1 MDYNKTLNLP
11 ETEYPMRGNLP
22 TKEPAMIQKWDDDE
36 LYKKILKKNEGRPSY
51 VLHDGPPYANG
62 DIHLGTALNKILKD
76 IIVKQKN
83 MSGYRANYVPGWDT
97 HGLPIELKAMKAIG
111 VENGAIPP
119 LELRKHCREFALSYV
134 ESQKQQFKRL
144 GVLGDFENPY
154 LTLKPDFEARQI
166 EVFGEMAKK
175 GYIYKGL
182 KPVYWCPECHYG
194 KIDILFNNAGTWRG
208 DDAEKVTTEDWKEV
222 IDVNLTGPFIVS
234 REVGKVMLAQKK
246 GSIVNI
252 ASMSGMIVN
261 TPQNQCA
268 YNASKGGLIML
279 TKSMATE
286 WADRGVRVN
295 AICPGYMRTEMSEDR
310 YQRKDPAIE
319 RWFSMT
325 PMGRSGVPDE
335 LMGVAV
341 YLASDASSYT
351 TGSTYLVDGGYTA
364 W

>member
-1 MDYNKTLNLP
+1 MGEKKVMEMLSLKGKVAIVTGGGQGLGKAMAQGLAQAGADIVIAARRT
-11 ETEYPMRGNLP
+11 ETAMETKPLIEAEGVKCTVIKGDMR
-22 TKEPAMIQKWDDDE
+22 DE
-36 LYKKILKKNEGRPSY
+36 
-51 VLHDGPPYANG
+51 
-62 DIHLGTALNKILKD
+62 KD
-76 IIVKQKN
+76 IKN
-83 MSGYRANYVPGWDT
+83 MVA
-97 HGLPIELKAMKAIG
+97 
-111 VENGAIPP
+111 
-119 LELRKHCREFALSYV
+119 
-134 ESQKQQFKRL
+134 Q
-144 GVLGDFENPY
+144 VLDE
-154 LTLKPDFEARQI
+154 
-166 EVFGEMAKK
+166 
-175 GYIYKGL
+175 
-182 KPVYWCPECHYG
+182 YG

-234 REVGKVMLAQKK
+234 REVGNVMLKQGY

-252 ASMSGMIVN
+252 SSMSGMIVN

-295 AICPGYMRTEMSEDR
+295 ALCPGYMRTEMSEER

-325 PMGRSGVPDE
+325 PMGRSGKTDE
-335 LMGVAV
+335 LMGIAV
-341 YLASDASSYT
+341 FLASDAASFV

>member
-1 MDYNKTLNLP
+1 MSENVMDMFSLKGRVAIVTGGGQGL
-11 ETEYPMRGNLP
+11 G
-22 TKEPAMIQKWDDDE
+22 KAM
-36 LYKKILKKNEGRPSY
+36 
-51 VLHDGPPYANG
+51 A
-62 DIHLGTALNKILKD
+62 TALAEAGAD
-76 IIVKQKN
+76 IVIVA
-83 MSGYRANYVPGWDT
+83 R
-97 HGLPIELKAMKAIG
+97 HIETAMETKPQIEA
-111 VENGAIPP
+111 
-119 LELRKHCREFALSYV
+119 
-134 ESQKQQFKRL
+134 L
-144 GVLGDFENPY
+144 GVRCAVIKGDMRN
-154 LTLKPDFEARQI
+154 EADVISMVGQVV
-166 EVFGEMAKK
+166 EE
-175 GYIYKGL
+175 
-182 KPVYWCPECHYG
+182 YG

-208 DDAEKVTTEDWKEV
+208 DDAEQVTTEDWREV

-234 REVGKVMLAQKK
+234 REVGKVMLKQGK
-246 GSIVNI
+246 GSIVNT

-335 LMGVAV
+335 LKGVAV
-341 YLASDASSYT
+341 YLASDASSFV
-351 TGSTYLVDGGYTA
+351 TGATILVDGGYTS

>member
-1 MDYNKTLNLP
+1 MENVMELFSLKERVAIVTGGGQGLGKSMAIGLAQAGADIVIAARR
-11 ETEYPMRGNLP
+11 TE
-22 TKEPAMIQKWDDDE
+22 
-36 LYKKILKKNEGRPSY
+36 
-51 VLHDGPPYANG
+51 
-62 DIHLGTALNKILKD
+62 TALETKK
-76 IIVKQKN
+76 
-83 MSGYRANYVPGWDT
+83 M
-97 HGLPIELKAMKAIG
+97 IEG
-111 VENGAIPP
+111 
-119 LELRKHCREFALSYV
+119 
-134 ESQKQQFKRL
+134 L
-144 GVLGDFENPY
+144 GVKCTVIKGDMRVEEDV
-154 LTLKPDFEARQI
+154 KRMVAQVMDE
-166 EVFGEMAKK
+166 
-175 GYIYKGL
+175 
-182 KPVYWCPECHYG
+182 YG

-208 DDAEKVTTEDWKEV
+208 DDAEKMSLEDWKEV

-234 REVGKVMLAQKK
+234 REVGNVMLKQGK

-295 AICPGYMRTEMSEDR
+295 ALCPGYMRTEMSEDR
-310 YQRKDPAIE
+310 YQKKDPAIE

-335 LMGVAV
+335 LMGIAV
-341 YLASDASSYT
+341 YLASDASSFV
-351 TGSTYLVDGGYTA
+351 TGAAYLVDGGYTA

>member
-1 MDYNKTLNLP
+1 MADI
-11 ETEYPMRGNLP
+11 
-22 TKEPAMIQKWDDDE
+22 KE
-36 LYKKILKKNEGRPSY
+36 LFS
-51 VLHDGPPYANG
+51 
-62 DIHLGTALNKILKD
+62 LKD
-76 IIVKQKN
+76 RVAIVTGGGQGLGKSMAIGLAQA
-83 MSGYRANYVPGWDT
+83 GANIVIAARR
-97 HGLPIELKAMKAIG
+97 IESAMETKKEIEAIG
-111 VENGAIPP
+111 VKCTVIKGDM
-119 LELRKHCREFALSYV
+119 RV
-134 ESQKQQFKRL
+134 EEDVKNM
-144 GVLGDFENPY
+144 V
-154 LTLKPDFEARQI
+154 
-166 EVFGEMAKK
+166 AK
-175 GYIYKGL
+175 
-182 KPVYWCPECHYG
+182 VMEEYG

-325 PMGRSGVPDE
+325 PMGRSGV
-335 LMGVAV
+335 AV

>member
-1 MDYNKTLNLP
+1 MKNVKELFALTGRTAIVTGGGQGLGKTMAIALAQA
-11 ETEYPMRGNLP
+11 G
-22 TKEPAMIQKWDDDE
+22 A
-36 LYKKILKKNEGRPSY
+36 
-51 VLHDGPPYANG
+51 
-62 DIHLGTALNKILKD
+62 DIVIAARRIETALETKG
-76 IIVKQKN
+76 IIEAEGVKCTVIKGDMRNEDDVKCMVSQ
-83 MSGYRANYVPGWDT
+83 
-97 HGLPIELKAMKAIG
+97 IMK
-111 VENGAIPP
+111 E
-119 LELRKHCREFALSYV
+119 
-134 ESQKQQFKRL
+134 
-144 GVLGDFENPY
+144 
-154 LTLKPDFEARQI
+154 
-166 EVFGEMAKK
+166 
-175 GYIYKGL
+175 
-182 KPVYWCPECHYG
+182 YG
-194 KIDILFNNAGTWRG
+194 KIDILLNNAATWRG

-234 REVGKVMLAQKK
+234 REVGKIMLAQGK

-286 WADRGVRVN
+286 WAGRGVRVN
-295 AICPGYMRTEMSEDR
+295 ALCPGYMRTEMSEDR

-319 RWFSMT
+319 KWFAMT

-335 LMGVAV
+335 LMGIAV
-341 YLASDASSYT
+341 YLASDASSFV

>member
-1 MDYNKTLNLP
+1 MV
-11 ETEYPMRGNLP
+11 G
-22 TKEPAMIQKWDDDE
+22 Q
-36 LYKKILKKNEGRPSY
+36 
-51 VLHDGPPYANG
+51 V
-62 DIHLGTALNKILKD
+62 
-76 IIVKQKN
+76 
-83 MSGYRANYVPGWDT
+83 
-97 HGLPIELKAMKAIG
+97 
-111 VENGAIPP
+111 VE
-119 LELRKHCREFALSYV
+119 E
-134 ESQKQQFKRL
+134 
-144 GVLGDFENPY
+144 
-154 LTLKPDFEARQI
+154 
-166 EVFGEMAKK
+166 
-175 GYIYKGL
+175 
-182 KPVYWCPECHYG
+182 YG

-208 DDAEKVTTEDWKEV
+208 DDAEQVTTEDWREV

-234 REVGKVMLAQKK
+234 REVGKVMLKQGK
-246 GSIVNI
+246 GSIVNT

-335 LMGVAV
+335 LKGVAV
-341 YLASDASSYT
+341 YLASDASSFV
-351 TGSTYLVDGGYTA
+351 TGATILVDGGYTS

>member
-1 MDYNKTLNLP
+1 MPNVN
-11 ETEYPMRGNLP
+11 
-22 TKEPAMIQKWDDDE
+22 E
-36 LYKKILKKNEGRPSY
+36 LFSLKGRTAIVTGGGQGLGKSMAIG
-51 VLHDGPPYANG
+51 LAQAGA
-62 DIHLGTALNKILKD
+62 DIVIAARRIETAL
-76 IIVKQKN
+76 VTQKE
-83 MSGYRANYVPGWDT
+83 
-97 HGLPIELKAMKAIG
+97 IEA
-111 VENGAIPP
+111 
-119 LELRKHCREFALSYV
+119 
-134 ESQKQQFKRL
+134 L
-144 GVLGDFENPY
+144 GVKCTVIKGDMRVEEDVIRMVNQVVEEY
-154 LTLKPDFEARQI
+154 A
-166 EVFGEMAKK
+166 
-175 GYIYKGL
+175 
-182 KPVYWCPECHYG
+182 

-234 REVGKVMLAQKK
+234 REVGKVMLKQGK
-246 GSIVNI
+246 GSIINV

-279 TKSMATE
+279 TKSMAAE

-295 AICPGYMRTEMSEDR
+295 ALCPGYMRTEMSEER

-325 PMGRSGVPDE
+325 PMGRSGMPDE
-335 LMGVAV
+335 LMGIAV
-341 YLASDASSYT
+341 YLASDASSFV